1 VAILGGLTA
10 AYYPAPAERAQQAA
24 RLTAAT
30 SGMKPGGLERDRI
43 GRETRQSIL
52 AVNLSGCGQDRESG
66 TGKQKPRLDYQMG

>member
-1 VAILGGLTA
+1 MKADFMGSSLNASRRAAILGGLTA

-43 GRETRQSIL
+43 GRETRQSIEYG
-52 AVNLSGCGQDRESG
+52 SGG
-66 TGKQKPRLDYQMG
+66 